1 MSGDS
6 NSQPRLLELDG
17 LRAASILIVAFSH
30 IMPAL
35 HVPGQTGVTIF
46 FFISGFIITRLLLE
60 EQAAS
65 GTIQL
70 RPFYIRRFF
79 RLTPGLLF
87 YIAVS
92 VAVTA
97 ALGWQIPKTDVA
109 AVVFYSANYYDIY
122 SKFGTHGA
130 ILSPFVITWSL
141 AVEEHFYFIFPIML
155 FALRKRTD
163 RLFWGL
169 IGFIGAVTAW
179 RLYLVYHVGLDAM
192 PLMRVTKATDTRL
205 DSIAYGCLLSVAFF
219 RAADGDVRLA
229 ALLDRFRF
237 ATGAWIGIGLF
248 LLGFAV
254 RSTNFKEAL
263 LYSVQGIALSA
274 LFCSLF
280 WGAAPKWLHA
290 CLANRAMVFIGG
302 ISYSLYLYH
311 YLALVVA
318 QLTLRSPY
326 VQIPAAW
333 AMTVAG
339 ALVSYYVIEGPI
351 RRYGAALARRRSMA
365 VRSSAAAA
373 RIGPGIPPP
382 A

>member
-1 MSGDS
+1 
-6 NSQPRLLELDG
+6 
-17 LRAASILIVAFSH
+17 
-30 IMPAL
+30 MPAL

-46 FFISGFIITRLLLE
+46 FFISGFIITRLLLQ
-60 EQAAS
+60 EQADS
-65 GTIQL
+65 GSIRL
-70 RPFYIRRFF
+70 APFYIRRFF

-87 YIAVS
+87 YIAAS

-97 ALGWQIPKTDVA
+97 ALGWQMPKADVA
-109 AVVFYSANYYDIY
+109 AVVFYAANYYDIY
-122 SKFGTHGA
+122 SKFSTHGA

-141 AVEEHFYFIFPIML
+141 AVEEHFYFIFPIIL

-169 IGFIGAVTAW
+169 IGFIAAVTAW
-179 RLYLVYHVGLDAM
+179 RLYLVYHVGIDAM

-219 RAADGDVRLA
+219 RAAHGDVRLEA
-229 ALLDRFRF
+229 VLDRFRY
-237 ATGAWIGIGLF
+237 ATGASIGIGLF
-248 LLGFAV
+248 VLSFGV

-263 LYSVQGIALSA
+263 LYSVQGISLAA

-280 WGAAPKWLHA
+280 WGAAPKWLTA
-290 CLANRAMVFIGG
+290 CLANRPMVFIGA

-318 QLTLRSPY
+318 QLTIRDGY
-326 VQIPAAW
+326 WRIPAAW
-333 AMTVAG
+333 AMTFAG
-339 ALVSYYVIEGPI
+339 ALTSYYVIEGPI
-351 RRYGAALARRRSMA
+351 RRYGSALARRRLMA
-365 VRSSAAAA
+365 ERSSAAAA

>member
-1 MSGDS
+1 V
-6 NSQPRLLELDG
+6 
-17 LRAASILIVAFSH
+17 SILIVAFSH
-30 IMPAL
+30 IIPAL

-46 FFISGFIITRLLLE
+46 FFISGFIITRLLLQ

-65 GTIQL
+65 GTIRL
-70 RPFYIRRFF
+70 APFYIRRFF
-79 RLTPGLLF
+79 RLTPGLLC

-97 ALGWQIPKTDVA
+97 ALGWQIPKSDVA
-109 AVVFYSANYYDIY
+109 AVVFYAANYYDIY
-122 SKFGTHGA
+122 SKFSTHGA

-141 AVEEHFYFIFPIML
+141 AVEEHFYFIFPIIL
-155 FALRKRTD
+155 FALRKRPE

-169 IGFIGAVTAW
+169 IGFIAAVTAW
-179 RLYLVYHVGLDAM
+179 RVYLVYHVGLDSL

-219 RAADGDVRLA
+219 RAANGATRVKA
-229 ALLDRFRF
+229 VLDRFRF

-248 LLGFAV
+248 VLSFAV

-263 LYSVQGIALSA
+263 LYSAQGIALA
-274 LFCSLF
+274 PLFCSLF
-280 WGAAPKWLHA
+280 WGAAPQWLHA
-290 CLANRAMVFIGG
+290 CLANRPMVFLGA

-318 QLTLRSPY
+318 QLTIRNPY
-326 VQIPAAW
+326 GQVPAAW
-333 AMTVAG
+333 AMTFAG

-351 RRYGAALARRRSMA
+351 RRYGSALARRRLMV

-373 RIGPGIPPP
+373 RIGPGVPPP